1 MLRGRTYSAAGSSAA
16 TSEGD
21 RMASTTPRPEW
32 GSQRSSA
39 QQVPAPPV
47 ANERRSFLDA
57 FASLPFA
64 IVGLLLVVGGAV
76 LQAVAILGAPW
87 LKTTVDQV
95 TVRYGFGDFNART
108 QRGLAYMYFAYGA
121 WVLLALSLILGV
133 AACLRWRRAQ
143 VFRYVGAIFSVLAA
157 FVSIGAVVTF
167 AYQSHNPVF
176 HVAGN
181 YAIGIYLAT
190 LGLLASAI
198 GTAAGGVS
206 GRFARR

>member
-1 MLRGRTYSAAGSSAA
+1 
-16 TSEGD
+16 
-21 RMASTTPRPEW
+21 MASTTPRPEW
-32 GSQRSSA
+32 RA
-39 QQVPAPPV
+39 QPSTPPAQHQVVPPPA
-47 ANERRSFLDA
+47 AERRSVLDT

-76 LQAVAILGAPW
+76 LQAIAILGAPW
-87 LKTTVDQV
+87 LKATVDQV
-95 TVRYGFGDFNART
+95 AQGYDFGDFNART

-121 WVLLALSLILGV
+121 WVLLAISLVLGV
-133 AACLRWRRAQ
+133 AACVRWRAAKL
-143 VFRYVGAIFSVLAA
+143 FRYLGAVFSVLAA
-157 FVSIGAVVTF
+157 FVSVGAVVTF

-176 HVAGN
+176 RVAGN

-190 LGLLASAI
+190 LGLLASAL

>member
-1 MLRGRTYSAAGSSAA
+1 
-16 TSEGD
+16 
-21 RMASTTPRPEW
+21 MASTTPRPEW
-32 GSQRSSA
+32 ASQRPPA
-39 QQVPAPPV
+39 QEVPPPAV
-47 ANERRSFLDA
+47 TERRSFLNS

-87 LKTTVDQV
+87 LQTTVDQV
-95 TVRYGFGDFNART
+95 DVRYDFGDFNART
-108 QRGLAYMYFAYGA
+108 QRGPAYMYFAYGA
-121 WVLLALSLILGV
+121 WILLAFSLILGI

-157 FVSIGAVVTF
+157 FVSVGAVVTF

-176 HVAGN
+176 KVAGN

-190 LGLLASAI
+190 LGLLASAL
-198 GTAAGGVS
+198 GTAAGGVT